1 MIRES
6 GFWKG
11 TLCMAAIYRRDQDRG
26 KKRSCWYI
34 GYTDHLGRRRTKKGF
49 SDRGETERLAAKLE
63 LDVERRKTGL
73 IDPELEAAKERR
85 NALLSDHLAA
95 FKRSQQKNSSK
106 YAKLVVTR
114 IKTLIEKAGISTAGE
129 IDVEVVENA
138 LVSLKKT
145 LGFGHRTYNHYIQA
159 IDSFCNWM
167 VTTKRLS
174 TNPLVGLERL
184 NADVDVRHRRRAL
197 TDAEI
202 GTLVESART
211 SGKRIQGY
219 SSKLRARLYLVAY
232 YTGLRRSELGS
243 LTPESFQLESTPPTL
258 RVEAAHSKHR
268 REDILPLHPELVAVL
283 REWLAELS
291 PGKKLFPNVERKK
304 TWFMVKKDLERAGI
318 PYETKDGIADFH
330 AAGRHT
336 HITSLLRSGAS
347 LVEARQLARHSDVRM
362 TMRYT
367 HIGLDDQARA
377 VRHLPKAAVPSPAST
392 SSSKTS
398 EPDPAGSAA
407 PSETQPNGWE
417 RPGSASGVSPCQN
430 DAPGGTGGFRSP
442 SSQGIANSSVDTKKR
457 RPSWAASS
465 GGGGNRTRV
474 PQ

>member
-6 GFWKG
+6 VSLKG
-11 TLCMAAIYRRDQDRG
+11 AFEMAAIYRRDQDRG

-49 SDRGETERLAAKLE
+49 SDRGETERLAATLE
-63 LDVERRKTGL
+63 LNVERRKTGL

-85 NALLSDHLAA
+85 NALLSEHLAA
-95 FKRSQQKNSSK
+95 FKRSQQKNSGK

-114 IKTLIEKAGISTAGE
+114 IETLIEKAGISTAGE
-129 IDVEVVENA
+129 IGVEVIENA

-145 LGFGHRTYNHYIQA
+145 LGLGHRTYNHYIQA
-159 IDSFCNWM
+159 MDSFCNWM

-202 GTLVESART
+202 GQLVESART

-243 LTPESFQLESTPPTL
+243 LTTDSFKLESNPPTV

-268 REDILPLHPELVAVL
+268 REDVLPLHPELVRL
-283 REWLAELS
+283 LTEWLPTIPA
-291 PGKKLFPNVERKK
+291 GKKLFPNVERKK
-304 TWFMVKKDLERAGI
+304 TWFMVKKDLERVGI
-318 PYETKDGIADFH
+318 PYETADGIADFH

-336 HITSLLRSGAS
+336 HITTLLRNGAS
-347 LVEARQLARHSDVRM
+347 LPEAKQLARHSDVRM

-377 VRHLPKAAVPSPAST
+377 VRHLPTAGVPSPASDNG
-392 SSSKTS
+392 SKS
-398 EPDPAGSAA
+398 DPTAAGSAA
-407 PSETQPNGWE
+407 PSEAQADGWE
-417 RPGSASGVSPCQN
+417 RPGSASGVCGCQN
-430 DAPGGTGGFRSP
+430 GAPSGTGGFKSP
-442 SSQGIANSSVDTKKR
+442 SSQSVANSPVGTKKR
-457 RPSWAASS
+457 RPSWAALS